1 MLASDALLAALILL
15 IIPSVILHLTPS
27 PRTYIMLLK
36 YPAQPQRVEGGEDVQ
51 MTPCTLDRYGS
62 SVYVPEQHD
71 VGARRWSEV

>member
-1 MLASDALLAALILL
+1 MSN
-15 IIPSVILHLTPS
+15 
-27 PRTYIMLLK
+27 RTYTDDELIRRVWDVEEIKKVLK